1 MLSLHLKI
9 FLILMQ
15 EPSKMT
21 AKKKFKK
28 IAPLKNLSLVDKVEL
43 RLVEFFKENNLVP
56 GDAIPKEI
64 DFAESLG
71 VSRTVVREAIL
82 RLRTLGLVESKKH
95 RGMIL
100 TQPDVI
106 DNFERILDPKLL
118 GNETLKN
125 LFELRLILEVG
136 MADVLFLRKTDKD
149 IDQLEEIVEKSETI
163 GLDPTVFSLEHEI
176 QFHGKLYQISRN
188 VTLQRFQILLLPV
201 FEFVHEQQVADG
213 YVNANPV
220 THRKLLDNLKI
231 GTPETFRLAMRQHLD
246 PHFYRIS

>member
-1 MLSLHLKI
+1 
-9 FLILMQ
+9 MQ
-15 EPSKMT
+15 EPSKMP